1 MSKMKVLA
9 CKVPVDLEC
18 AVRRA
23 AQREGASVSAFLRR
37 ALEVVAEVERFR
49 RH

>member
-1 MSKMKVLA
+1 MSKRSNSLTKNLP
-9 CKVPVDLEC
+9 CKVDDDLLC

-37 ALEVVAEVERFR
+37 ALEVVAGK
-49 RH
+49 